1 MNPLAVVLGSTGYI
15 GGRLVPRLLDAGYD
29 VRVLVRHAN
38 KLRDVPWADRV
49 NVVIGDL
56 EDVESLRE
64 AFTGADVIYYLVH
77 SMGPSGQRS
86 FEQTERLCAG
96 NVARAAADAG

>member
-38 KLRDVPWADRV
+38 KLKDVPWAARV
-49 NVVIGDL
+49 DVMIGDL
-56 EDVESLRE
+56 EDVDSLR
-64 AFTGADVIYYLVH
+64 AGLCRGRRHLLPGALD
-77 SMGPSGQRS
+77 GPIGPAV
-86 FEQTERLCAG
+86 L
-96 NVARAAADAG
+96 

>member
-38 KLRDVPWADRV
+38 KLKDVPWAARV
-49 NVVIGDL
+49 DVMIGDL
-56 EDVESLRE
+56 EDVDSLRQ
-64 AFTGADVIYYLVH
+64 AFAGAGAIYYLVH
-77 SMGPSGQRS
+77 SMGPIGPAV
-86 FEQTERLCAG
+86 L
-96 NVARAAADAG
+96 